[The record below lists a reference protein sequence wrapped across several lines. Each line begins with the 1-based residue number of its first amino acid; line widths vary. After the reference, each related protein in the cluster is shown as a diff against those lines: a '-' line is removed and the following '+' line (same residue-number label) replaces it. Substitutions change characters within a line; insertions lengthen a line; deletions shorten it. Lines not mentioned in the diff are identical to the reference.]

1 MPLDQKIVN
10 FYIST
15 TEGST
20 NRDVCYYSSYNFPAF
35 IYVTIFSVFASTAA
49 VIPLVEVVFGKNAK

>member
-35 IYVTIFSVFASTAA
+35 IYVLGPEAWPKLK
-49 VIPLVEVVFGKNAK
+49 PLYLKCQKFNDPKI